1 MKVKTSITLSEEII
15 EYIDQ
20 NLDQMRTR
28 SEFIERALLVF
39 IAQRKRA
46 ELNARDVEIIN
57 KRADYLNE
65 EADDVLSYQ
74 VIQ

>member
-1 MKVKTSITLSEEII
+1 MKVKTSITLSEDII
-15 EYIDQ
+15 EYIDR

-28 SEFIERALLVF
+28 SEFIERALRLF
-39 IAQRKRA
+39 IAQRKRN
-46 ELNARDVEIIN
+46 EFNARDVEIIN

-74 VIQ
+74 VVK